1 MPSQYEKALYW
12 SQDALLIADANATPR
27 LYNDIN
33 MKKWIASRLNKNQTA
48 PIDAVY
54 YFAIN
59 IVKSTIWCSKYSL
72 IYQDLAPKA
81 RLIFSNESQNVND
94 QGAIRNQH
102 GRNPLYNAKNPSLC
116 IVFARQSI
124 ELLYT
129 RPEKCQNNM
138 NAFRII
144 QLVAKISVLLLNIN
158 HY

>member
-1 MPSQYEKALYW
+1 MSQYEKPLHL
-12 SQDALLIADANATPR
+12 SQDALLIADANATHSS
-27 LYNDIN
+27 YNDIN
-33 MKKWIASRLNKNQTA
+33 MKKWIASRLKNQTA
-48 PIDAVY
+48 SIDAVD

-59 IVKSTIWCSKYSL
+59 IVKRTSWCSKYNL

-138 NAFRII
+138 NAFMII
-144 QLVAKISVLLLNIN
+144 GLVAKISLFLNIN
-158 HY
+158 HH

>member
-1 MPSQYEKALYW
+1 MRFHTIPIWESITFISGCIVDCWCNCHSQIIQWYKHE
-12 SQDALLIADANATPR
+12 
-27 LYNDIN
+27 
-33 MKKWIASRLNKNQTA
+33 KWIASRLNKNQIA
-48 PIDAVY
+48 PIDAVD

-59 IVKSTIWCSKYSL
+59 IVKSTIWCSKYS

-129 RPEKCQNNM
+129 RPEKCQNNI
-138 NAFRII
+138 NAFMII
-144 QLVAKISVLLLNIN
+144 QLVTKIKFVLQ
-158 HY
+158 HK